1 MKNLINT
8 ISEMRSYLLLWITQL
23 VSGLG
28 SAMTSY
34 ALVI

>member
-8 ISEMRSYLLLWITQL
+8 ISEMRNYLLLWVTQM